1 MRSNGTGFHH
11 SLHQT
16 SLVRR
21 TRSLE
26 LQMGC
31 STDFVIVPVC
41 FQMSANVVG
50 TTVKIRA
57 SKRDRSIKT
66 ATFVILYTNNVDRVV
81 WTMKPRIHA
90 WLNLAQATWLT
101 SQCCWIC
108 ATLCLICTCTYTWTA
123 SSAYW
128 IAEFC
133 SILWCV
139 IINPGD
145 LNSIDVC
152 VADIKPVSF
161 VVPHRYC
168 KYCMWHPHL
177 QLRRQQPIRK
187 QADTPPRQGATQVD
201 MLLLCSGPLL

>member
-1 MRSNGTGFHH
+1 MDGYTLYARNMDSDNRECKRGYGQKASFLLNPITKRLLLIQINIYFKGGSFTKWRQISKCFTKCSQIRSNGTGFHH

-31 STDFVIVPVC
+31 ITDFVIVPVC
-41 FQMSANVVG
+41 FQMSAKVVG

-90 WLNLAQATWLT
+90 WLNLAQAAWLT
-101 SQCCWIC
+101 SQCC
-108 ATLCLICTCTYTWTA
+108 
-123 SSAYW
+123 
-128 IAEFC
+128 
-133 SILWCV
+133 
-139 IINPGD
+139 
-145 LNSIDVC
+145 
-152 VADIKPVSF
+152 
-161 VVPHRYC
+161 
-168 KYCMWHPHL
+168 
-177 QLRRQQPIRK
+177 
-187 QADTPPRQGATQVD
+187 
-201 MLLLCSGPLL
+201 

>member
-1 MRSNGTGFHH
+1 MNFYDGELTFPPQIWMDGYTLFARNRIDNDNRECKRGYGQNASVLLNPMTKWLLYIQINIYFKGMSFTKWCQVSKCFSKRSQMRSNGTGFHH

-41 FQMSANVVG
+41 FQMSAKVVG

-90 WLNLAQATWLT
+90 WLNLAQAAWLT

-108 ATLCLICTCTYTWTA
+108 ATLCLRCTCACT
-123 SSAYW
+123 
-128 IAEFC
+128 
-133 SILWCV
+133 
-139 IINPGD
+139 
-145 LNSIDVC
+145 
-152 VADIKPVSF
+152 
-161 VVPHRYC
+161 
-168 KYCMWHPHL
+168 
-177 QLRRQQPIRK
+177 
-187 QADTPPRQGATQVD
+187 
-201 MLLLCSGPLL
+201 

>member
-41 FQMSANVVG
+41 FQMSAKVVG

-101 SQCCWIC
+101 SQ
-108 ATLCLICTCTYTWTA
+108 
-123 SSAYW
+123 
-128 IAEFC
+128 
-133 SILWCV
+133 
-139 IINPGD
+139 
-145 LNSIDVC
+145 
-152 VADIKPVSF
+152 
-161 VVPHRYC
+161 
-168 KYCMWHPHL
+168 
-177 QLRRQQPIRK
+177 
-187 QADTPPRQGATQVD
+187 
-201 MLLLCSGPLL
+201 LLLNLCDCMSVMHLRLHVNCIKCILNC